1 MRRKVRHRHLR
12 ISGSDDSHRP
22 ASRRTVE
29 GRGRNQG
36 EVIVDVR
43 RLCKLGLHQF
53 VDFPDPNPETFGRR
67 EAQGYQACT
76 RCTKVRD
83 TGSYDPRRA
92 SLSGR
97 AWWSA

>member
-1 MRRKVRHRHLR
+1 MRRKVQHLHLR
-12 ISGSDDSHRP
+12 ILDSNNSHRP

-29 GRGRNQG
+29 DSSHNQG
-36 EVIVDVR
+36 EVIVDVHQ
-43 RLCKLGLHQF
+43 LCKLGLHQF
-53 VDFPDPNPETFGRR
+53 VDFPDPNPETLGRR

-83 TGSYDPRRA
+83 TGSYDPRHA